1 MRLFKI
7 VPIVGFCAVSF
18 LSVSAIADNHIQQIV
33 NLESKM
39 CVDATS
45 EEGFAQQSL
54 CNPALK
60 GQQWEYQ
67 DDKFVNQNWPTQC
80 LDIYV
85 VKDKTLPDLNTVQT
99 SKCEGWKEAQKW
111 TIDNKSRL
119 IKNHYT
125 GQCLAAPGPKEFG
138 PLKAVPCQ
146 NRGSF
151 QMWRV
156 K

>member
-7 VPIVGFCAVSF
+7 VPIVGLCAASF
-18 LSVSAIADNHIQQIV
+18 LSVSAVADNHIKQIV

-45 EEGFAQQSL
+45 EEGVVQQSL

-60 GQQWEYQ
+60 GQQWEFK

-80 LDIYV
+80 LDIYAV
-85 VKDKTLPDLNTVQT
+85 QDQPMLNTVQT
-99 SKCEGWKEAQKW
+99 SKCEDWKEAQKW
-111 TIDNKSRL
+111 TEEKSGL

-125 GQCLAAPGPKEFG
+125 GQCLAAPGKKELG
-138 PLKAVPCQ
+138 PIKAVPCQ

-151 QMWRV
+151 QTWRV